1 MFELKQMKSKTCLLF
16 TCSWLAAL
24 LIYCGAESPKLDS
37 TSAVPDAL
45 RVPVTESLAF
55 KANAKGVQIYES
67 RARKDDPSR
76 YEWVFKGPEADLFDE
91 QGKKI
96 GRHFAG
102 PTWESNDG
110 SKVVGEVKGKADAKD
125 ASGVPWLLLS
135 AKAHEG
141 SGVFSAV
148 TYIQRVNTVGG
159 KAPAECDEKSAGKEF
174 RAPYTAE
181 YLFYVHK
188 E

>member
-1 MFELKQMKSKTCLLF
+1 LFELKQMKSKTCLLF

-24 LIYCGAESPKLDS
+24 LIYCAAESPKLDS
-37 TSAVPDAL
+37 TSAVPEAL
-45 RVPVTESLAF
+45 RIPVTESLAF

-67 RARKDDPSR
+67 RAKEDDPSK

-96 GRHFAG
+96 GRHYAG

-125 ASGVPWLLLS
+125 ERSALAVAFREGARGQRSFQRRDLYSASEYGR
-135 AKAHEG
+135 G
-141 SGVFSAV
+141 
-148 TYIQRVNTVGG
+148 Q
-159 KAPAECDEKSAGKEF
+159 SAGGM
-174 RAPYTAE
+174 
-181 YLFYVHK
+181 
-188 E
+188 

>member
-1 MFELKQMKSKTCLLF
+1 MNSKSCLLIA
-16 TCSWLAAL
+16 CSWLAAL
-24 LIYCGAESPKLDS
+24 RIYCAAESPKPES
-37 TSAVPDAL
+37 APAVPDAVK
-45 RVPVTESLAF
+45 VPLTESLAF

-67 RARKDDPSR
+67 RVKKDDPSK
-76 YEWVFKGPEADLFDE
+76 YEWAPKGPEADLYDA

-96 GRHFAG
+96 GRHYAG

-110 SKVVGEVKGKADAKD
+110 SKVVGEVKGKSDATD
-125 ASGVPWLLLS
+125 AAAVPWLLLS
-135 AKAHEG
+135 AKVHEG

-148 TYIQRVNTVGG
+148 TYIQRVNTAGG

-174 RAPYTAE
+174 RAPYTAV
-181 YLFYVHK
+181 YLFYIHK